1 MSQRFRIDGTHLI
14 PDERAT
20 GPQAPSAP
28 SPLTGR
34 TGSYVLQSTS
44 PDLLVFSRSP
54 AEGGSVP
61 TPRVVLS
68 GDASGF
74 PLADLIAFLS
84 QARWS
89 GIVRVQAPGGERS
102 VVLRE
107 GEVRGATSDVAADRL
122 GEVLVRLG
130 YVDRAQ
136 LEAVLREQPPSK
148 IGRTLVERGLL
159 QAHDLFRCVTHQV
172 SEIFHAIVLC
182 REGSFF
188 LVDQPVEDKLGHNI
202 QLSTQSLLMDSIR
215 KIDELAHFRKRI
227 PHSRLHV
234 MRKAPTFAK
243 LEPDEDRVL
252 NLVDGRRTVLELG
265 QASRLSE
272 FDVTKVLYGL
282 MEGGFVG
289 LSDKPQGAATPS
301 LSGLPSV
308 RPRSIMGIP
317 VVRPSSTGLQAVRTT
332 QSGLRSITSMQDAS
346 PMPEVGEVVLV
357 FNRIFREIA
366 TEVSKQGLAREFIAS
381 ANAALSGQALSSSP
395 VLAGLAF
402 APDGSLSD
410 ARLIDAYA
418 QHRTALGSEPMAAFR
433 QALSDVMFFLL
444 FQAGELLESRA
455 DEDLARRV
463 KDMLTALG
471 GT

>member
-1 MSQRFRIDGTHLI
+1 MSQRFRIDGSQLV
-14 PDERAT
+14 PDERQGGQT
-20 GPQAPSAP
+20 Q
-28 SPLTGR
+28 PLTGR
-34 TGSYVLQSTS
+34 TGSYVLQPTS

-54 AEGGSVP
+54 AEGGSINA
-61 TPRVVLS
+61 PRVVLS
-68 GDASGF
+68 GDAAGF
-74 PLADLIAFLS
+74 PLSDLIAFLS
-84 QARWS
+84 QSRWN
-89 GIVRVQAPGGERS
+89 GVVRVQAPGGERS
-102 VVLRE
+102 VILRD

-130 YVDRAQ
+130 YVERTQ

-159 QAHDLFRCVTHQV
+159 QAHDLFKCVTHQV

-188 LVDQPVEDKLGHNI
+188 LIDQPVEDKLGHNI

-215 KIDELAHFRKRI
+215 KIDELAHFRKRV
-227 PHSRLHV
+227 PNGRVYVL
-234 MRKAPTFAK
+234 RKGLTHAK

-252 NLVDGRRTVLELG
+252 ALVDGRRTVLDLG
-265 QASRLSE
+265 QAARLSE
-272 FDVTKVLYGL
+272 FDVTKVVYGL
-282 MEGGFVG
+282 LEGGFVS
-289 LSDKPQGAATPS
+289 LSDKPMGGTTQS
-301 LSGLPSV
+301 ISGLPAV

-317 VVRPSSTGLQAVRTT
+317 VVRPSSTGIPSVRSAQSGRSAEPAVRPVPTD
-332 QSGLRSITSMQDAS
+332 SR
-346 PMPEVGEVVLV
+346 EVVRV

-381 ANAALSGQALSSSP
+381 ANAALSGQALSASP
-395 VLAGLAF
+395 VLQGLVF
-402 APDGSLSD
+402 ALDGSLPD
-410 ARLIDAYA
+410 VRLVEAYER
-418 QHRTALGSEPMAAFR
+418 HRVALGPEPLLSFR

-463 KDMLTALG
+463 KDMLATLG
-471 GT
+471 GS

>member
-1 MSQRFRIDGTHLI
+1 MSQRFRIDGTHLV
-14 PDERAT
+14 PDERA
-20 GPQAPSAP
+20 GASQQQAPA
-28 SPLTGR
+28 LAGR
-34 TGSYVLQSTS
+34 TGSYVLQPTS

-54 AEGGSVP
+54 AEGGSLP
-61 TPRVVLS
+61 APRVVLS

-74 PLADLIAFLS
+74 PLSDLIAFLS
-84 QARWS
+84 QARWN
-89 GIVRVQAPGGERS
+89 GVVRVQAPGGERS
-102 VVLRE
+102 VIMRD

-130 YVDRAQ
+130 YLERAQ
-136 LEAVLREQPPSK
+136 LEAVLREHPPSK
-148 IGRTLVERGLL
+148 IGRALVERGLL
-159 QAHDLFRCVTHQV
+159 QAHDLFKCVTHQV

-227 PHSRLHV
+227 PHSRLYV
-234 MRKAPTFAK
+234 LRKGMANAK
-243 LEPDEDRVL
+243 LEADEDKVL
-252 NLVDGRRTVLELG
+252 ALVDGRRTLLDLG

-272 FDVTKVLYGL
+272 FDVTKVVYGL
-282 MEGGFVG
+282 LEGGFVQ
-289 LSDKPQGAATPS
+289 LSDKPLGGSAQS
-301 LSGLPSV
+301 LSGIPAV
-308 RPRSIMGIP
+308 RPKMFMGIP
-317 VVRPSSTGLQAVRTT
+317 VVRPSSTGIPTVRHS
-332 QSGLRSITSMQDAS
+332 QSGLRAITQPPVPS
-346 PMPEVGEVVLV
+346 PVVDVREVVRV

-410 ARLIDAYA
+410 VRLVEAYE
-418 QHRTALGSEPMAAFR
+418 QHRGSLGSEPLASFR

-463 KDMLTALG
+463 KDMLATLG
-471 GT
+471 GS

>member
-1 MSQRFRIDGTHLI
+1 MSQRFRIDGTQLV
-14 PDERAT
+14 PDERQGAQQQ
-20 GPQAPSAP
+20 QAPA
-28 SPLTGR
+28 LAGR
-34 TGSYVLQSTS
+34 VGSYVLQNTS

-54 AEGGSVP
+54 AEGGSVA

-74 PLADLIAFLS
+74 PLSDLIAFLS
-84 QARWS
+84 QSRWS

-130 YVDRAQ
+130 YLERAQ

-159 QAHDLFRCVTHQV
+159 QAHDLFKCVTHQV

-227 PHSRLHV
+227 PHGRLYV
-234 MRKAPTFAK
+234 LRKASLTAS

-252 NLVDGRRTVLELG
+252 ALVDGRRTILDLG

-272 FDVTKVLYGL
+272 FDVTKVVYGL
-282 MEGGFVG
+282 LEGGFVA
-289 LSDKPQGAATPS
+289 LSDKPLGGTAQS
-301 LSGLPSV
+301 LSSIPAV

-317 VVRPSSTGLQAVRTT
+317 VVRPSSTGIPAVRSGT
-332 QSGLRSITSMQDAS
+332 QSGLRAITAS
-346 PMPEVGEVVLV
+346 ATPALTTDVREVVRV

-402 APDGSLSD
+402 APDGSLAD
-410 ARLIDAYA
+410 AKLLEAYE
-418 QHRTALGSEPMAAFR
+418 QHRGALGSEPLVSFR

-463 KDMLTALG
+463 KDMLASLG
-471 GT
+471 GA

>member
-1 MSQRFRIDGTHLI
+1 MSQRFRIDGTQLV
-14 PDERAT
+14 PDERA
-20 GPQAPSAP
+20 GASQQQQAPA
-28 SPLTGR
+28 LAGR
-34 TGSYVLQSTS
+34 TGSYVLQPTS

-54 AEGGSVP
+54 AEGGSLP

-74 PLADLIAFLS
+74 PLSDLIAFLS

-89 GIVRVQAPGGERS
+89 GVVRVQAPGGERS
-102 VVLRE
+102 VILRE

-122 GEVLVRLG
+122 GEVLVRMG
-130 YVDRAQ
+130 YLERPQ

-159 QAHDLFRCVTHQV
+159 QAHDLFKCVTHQV

-227 PHSRLHV
+227 PHSRLYV
-234 MRKAPTFAK
+234 LRKGMSNAK
-243 LEPDEDRVL
+243 LEADEDKVL
-252 NLVDGRRTVLELG
+252 ALVDGRRTVLDLG

-272 FDVTKVLYGL
+272 FDVTKVVYGL
-282 MEGGFVG
+282 LEGGFVQ
-289 LSDKPQGAATPS
+289 LSDKPMGGSAQS
-301 LSGLPSV
+301 LSGIPAV
-308 RPRSIMGIP
+308 RPKMFMGIP
-317 VVRPSSTGLQAVRTT
+317 VVRPSSTGMQSVRHS
-332 QSGLRSITSMQDAS
+332 QSGLRAITQPPQPPPVVD
-346 PMPEVGEVVLV
+346 VREVVRV

-402 APDGSLSD
+402 AQDGSLSET
-410 ARLIDAYA
+410 RLVEAYE
-418 QHRTALGSEPMAAFR
+418 QYRGSLGVEPLSSFR

-463 KDMLTALG
+463 KDMLASLG
-471 GT
+471 GS

>member
-1 MSQRFRIDGTHLI
+1 MSARFRIEGSQLV
-14 PDERAT
+14 PDERP
-20 GPQAPSAP
+20 GVSPP
-28 SPLTGR
+28 SPSGLAGR
-34 TGSYVLQSTS
+34 AGSYILQPTS

-54 AEGGSVP
+54 AEGGSLP

-74 PLADLIAFLS
+74 PLSDLIAFLS
-84 QARWS
+84 QSRWS
-89 GIVRVQAPGGERS
+89 GIVRVQAPSGERS
-102 VVLRE
+102 VVMRE

-172 SEIFHAIVLC
+172 SEIFHSIVLC

-227 PHSRLHV
+227 PHSRLYV
-234 MRKAPTFAK
+234 LRKGPTFAK

-252 NLVDGRRTVLELG
+252 GLVDGRRTLLELG

-272 FDVTKVLYGL
+272 FDVTKVVYGL
-282 MEGGFVG
+282 LEGGFVS
-289 LSDKPQGAATPS
+289 LSDKALGSPVPS
-301 LSGLPSV
+301 MSGLPTV

-317 VVRPSSTGLQAVRTT
+317 VVRPSSTGIPAVRMS
-332 QSGLRSITSMQDAS
+332 QSGIRAITAHQEPPPVVAVS
-346 PMPEVGEVVLV
+346 EVVSV

-366 TEVSKQGLAREFIAS
+366 TEVAKQGLAREFIAS

-395 VLAGLAF
+395 VLAGLSF
-402 APDGSLSD
+402 AADGSLSETKL
-410 ARLIDAYA
+410 REAYD
-418 QHRTALGSEPMAAFR
+418 QHRGSMGSEPVAAFR

-463 KDMLTALG
+463 KDMLSTLG
-471 GT
+471 GG